1 MPVPVQSAP
10 GSIGESRRVPEGRWP
25 AEPAG
30 PEVRR
35 TGPSAGTT
43 GTSASASP
51 TGPAWTDTP
60 SDRSD
65 RAQLPDSG
73 RVASDSVRKSRSLV
87 LPGFCRVWVSS
98 MRERSVPPRSGRVRQ
113 LRLPPRRHSRK
124 RRDSLADWHDRT
136 CRSGA
141 SREGHLSLPL
151 QFLRTGSSGVLFHVE
166 HQVRDRLRRAGLLGR
181 ACFTWNTRHEIECV
195 ERASSGTPV
204 SRGTPGTRST
214 ASSGPPRAHL
224 FHVEHRVRDRLRRA
238 GLLKRLLR
246 IRRVGALPGLPPAED
261 TDPMSDRP
269 CGGAGSQTDR
279 RSAYWTEEKGRG
291 GPGPPLANVTRR
303 KSAGVPTRP

>member
-166 HQVRDRLRRAGLLGR
+166 HQVRDRLRRAGLLGH
-181 ACFTWNTRHEIECV
+181 ACFTWNTGYEIDCV
-195 ERASSGTPV
+195 ERASSNDC
-204 SRGTPGTRST
+204 
-214 ASSGPPRAHL
+214 SGSEEWALCRDSHPPRIPIRCRTDLAEELVAKPIVEAHI
-224 FHVEHRVRDRLRRA
+224 
-238 GLLKRLLR
+238 G
-246 IRRVGALPGLPPAED
+246 
-261 TDPMSDRP
+261 
-269 CGGAGSQTDR
+269 Q
-279 RSAYWTEEKGRG
+279 
-291 GPGPPLANVTRR
+291 RR
-303 KSAGVPTRP
+303 KAEVGQARRWPT

>member
-10 GSIGESRRVPEGRWP
+10 GSIGESRHVPEERW
-25 AEPAG
+25 AADPAG

-43 GTSASASP
+43 RTSASAGP
-51 TGPAWTDTP
+51 TGPVRTDTP
-60 SDRSD
+60 FSRSH
-65 RAQLPDSG
+65 RAQLQDSV
-73 RVASDSVRKSRSLV
+73 RVASDSGRKSRSLA
-87 LPGFCRVWVSS
+87 LPGICRVWASS
-98 MRERSVPPRSGRVRQ
+98 MRKRSVPPRSGRVRQ
-113 LRLPPRRHSRK
+113 LRLPPRRRFRK
-124 RRDSLADWHDRT
+124 RPDSLADWRDRT
-136 CRSGA
+136 HRSGA
-141 SREGHLSLPL
+141 SREEYLSLPL
-151 QFLRTGSSGVLFHVE
+151 QFMRTGRSGVLFHVE
-166 HQVRDRLRRAGLLGR
+166 HQVRDPQ
-181 ACFTWNTRHEIECV
+181 
-195 ERASSGTPV
+195 S
-204 SRGTPGTRST
+204 
-214 ASSGPPRAHL
+214 
-224 FHVEHRVRDRLRRA
+224 RA

-303 KSAGVPTRP
+303 KSAGVPRRP